1 MVPDIPSPSKPGDQ
15 TENGRLYKAC
25 YTLLEPGKNH
35 NFVSSTAVSNLVL
48 MAFALDSLQ
57 AEQIASKIIMKK
69 MEEENL
75 LDESTF
81 LLSTGG
87 TPLQIRVGTPNKKSD
102 RRTVKQ
108 ISLQVIK
115 ELQVLL
121 ELSVNKTKA
130 LVSSLRRGI
139 GSTSSIQKNL
149 GHLEWVR

>member
-35 NFVSSTAVSNLVL
+35 NCVSSTAVSNLVL

-57 AEQIASKIIMKK
+57 AEQIASKIIKKK

-75 LDESTF
+75 LDGSTF

-87 TPLQIRVGTPNKKSD
+87 TQLQIRVGTPDKRSD

-108 ISLQVIK
+108 ISLQVIQ
-115 ELQVLL
+115 EQRFLF
-121 ELSVNKTKA
+121 
-130 LVSSLRRGI
+130 
-139 GSTSSIQKNL
+139 
-149 GHLEWVR
+149 HP